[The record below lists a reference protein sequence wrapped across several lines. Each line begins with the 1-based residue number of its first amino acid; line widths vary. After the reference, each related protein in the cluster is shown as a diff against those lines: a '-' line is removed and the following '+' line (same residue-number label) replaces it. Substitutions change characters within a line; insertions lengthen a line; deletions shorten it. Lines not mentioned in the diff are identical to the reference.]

1 LAATLFAGCGGS
13 GGDTTTVEAPISSP
27 QEAKVTLQGVG
38 GPEDVAIFMAIE
50 RGYFQEVGLNVW
62 GGIPVLPGRPVGY
75 VTSDTDDF
83 GIAQEPQVA
92 VGKDKKAPVVAVG
105 SLISQ
110 PTAAMI
116 WLSRSRIR
124 TVDDLAGKTIG
135 VPGIPY
141 QEEFLKSALAQAGLA
156 RADVTIK
163 RVAYDL
169 VPELLSGRVDAI
181 FGGSANRE
189 GVEIEASGAKPV
201 ITGVRELGI
210 PDYEELVVITRADR
224 LAEDPKSVRGFM
236 SAVTRGAIAA
246 VEDPKAA
253 VNAVMA
259 SELKD
264 PDLSRS
270 TLEAEV
276 EATLPL
282 LSTDGQMDPA
292 KAGALV
298 DWMHQEG
305 MIGVAPPLSEW
316 LSNDYLPPS

>member
-1 LAATLFAGCGGS
+1 M
-13 GGDTTTVEAPISSP
+13 
-27 QEAKVTLQGVG
+27 TLQGVG

-50 RGYFQEVGLNVW
+50 RGYFQDAGLDVR

-83 GIAQEPQVA
+83 GIAQAPQVA
-92 VGKDKKAPVVAVG
+92 IGRDKRAPVVAVG

-116 WLSRSRIR
+116 WLGRSKIQA
-124 TVDDLAGKTIG
+124 VKDLEGKTIG

-141 QEEFLKSALAQAGLA
+141 QEEFLKNVLARAGLT

-169 VPELLSGRVDAI
+169 VPALLSGRVDAI
-181 FGGSANRE
+181 FGGSANHE
-189 GVEIEASGAKPV
+189 GVEIEARGEEPV
-201 ITGVRELGI
+201 VTGVQELGI

-224 LAEDPKSVRGFM
+224 VAEDPNSVRGFM
-236 SAVTRGAIAA
+236 SALIRGAAAA
-246 VEDPKAA
+246 VEDPQAA
-253 VNAVMA
+253 VDAVMS
-259 SELKD
+259 SEMGD
-264 PDLSRS
+264 PELSQG

-292 KAGALV
+292 SAGGLV
-298 DWMHQEG
+298 GWMREEG
-305 MIGVAPPLSEW
+305 MIGAIPPLADW
-316 LSNDYLPPS
+316 LSNDYLPTS